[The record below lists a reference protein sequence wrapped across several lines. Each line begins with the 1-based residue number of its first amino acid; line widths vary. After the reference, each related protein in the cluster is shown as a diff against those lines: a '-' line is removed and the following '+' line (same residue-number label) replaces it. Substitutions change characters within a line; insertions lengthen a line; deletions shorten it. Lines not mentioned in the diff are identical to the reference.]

1 MGISWCRC
9 GAVTSVWFKKYIKTT
24 LQNQFIQNWQHVL
37 DTNSIYTIYRMVKP
51 TFTQSPYIKILINN
65 CSIPIARFITTNNNL
80 PINVLRFVNIDR
92 NERLCTKCN
101 RRDIGDE
108 FHFLFICPFFHEKRR
123 EVLANKYT
131 QRPNAITFETLLNES
146 DKKTLLK
153 LKHFICCINN
163 ALA

>member
-1 MGISWCRC
+1 MQSWDQCSAGVELC
-9 GAVTSVWFKKYIKTT
+9 PFGQALSYTGWCVYSVHTCTVAV
-24 LQNQFIQNWQHVL
+24 
-37 DTNSIYTIYRMVKP
+37 
-51 TFTQSPYIKILINN
+51 
-65 CSIPIARFITTNNNL
+65 
-80 PINVLRFVNIDR
+80 
-92 NERLCTKCN
+92 CN

-131 QRPNAITFETLLNES
+131 QRPNAITFETLLNAS